1 MKKVSI
7 LIPARNEPYLQRT
20 VDDLFK
26 KAKGEIE
33 VIVVLDGWWPTP
45 ILRDNPNLILIHRG
59 VAQGMRPA
67 INSAASI
74 SKGDY
79 LLKCDAHCMFDE
91 GYDEKLKADCGADW
105 TVVPV
110 RFGLDVQKWRRTDEF
125 HEFQYIKRDT
135 LKGRDWPEYAE
146 RVNGQMVVDLM
157 TSQGSCWFMHRQ
169 RFFDLGGLDDINYGT
184 MGREAQEVCLKA
196 WLSGGRYVLNRN
208 TWYAHWSKPSID
220 YPGRSV
226 ERAKSIEYATH
237 VWKQNLWPMQTR
249 KLAWLVDKFAPV
261 PTW

>member
-1 MKKVSI
+1 MSDVSVI
-7 LIPARNEPYLQRT
+7 IPARNEPYLQQT
-20 VDDLFK
+20 VDDLFS

-33 VIVVLDGWWPTP
+33 VIVVLDGWWPVP
-45 ILRDNPNLILIHRG
+45 IVRDHPNLILIHRG
-59 VAQGMRPA
+59 VSQGMRPA
-67 INSAASI
+67 INSAARI
-74 SKGDY
+74 AKGKY
-79 LLKCDAHCMFDE
+79 LLKCDAHCIFDE
-91 GYDEKLKADCGADW
+91 GFDEKLRSNCEYDW

-110 RFGLDVQKWRRTDEF
+110 RYGLDVVNGKRTDEI
-125 HEFQYIKRDT
+125 HEFQYIKRAN
-135 LKGRDWPEYAE
+135 LKGREWPEYAE

-169 RFFDLGGLDDINYGT
+169 RFFDLGGLDDVNYGK

-208 TWYAHWSKPSID
+208 TWYAHWSKPSVN

-226 ERAKSIEYATH
+226 EKAKSIEYATH
-237 VWKQNLWPMQTR
+237 IWKQNLWPMQTR
-249 KLAWLVDKFAPV
+249 KLSWLVEKFAPV